1 MKKLKAFASTCGLLL
16 MVVVGIAVWAVLT
29 WWAALILT
37 ALFALWMALFR
48 SGRRTASVTRV
59 GVSTLPQRL
68 GSSSVVIIGIAGVVA
83 VLVALLSMAQ
93 GYQDILRNT
102 GSDDT
107 AIVLR
112 GGSASETTSV
122 LNRADINTIKQAPG
136 IASDSDG
143 ALLASP
149 ELVVAASLPMAG
161 ASADDSNDIGSVL
174 LRGVGAAAWKVRPE
188 VKLIEGRRFN
198 TGMRELVAGQ
208 SAARE
213 FGLKPGQ
220 TIKLGRQTWNVV
232 GIFAAGNAMD
242 SELWGDAQTLAS
254 VYRRGGTRESVTVR
268 LTSPDAFDGFKAYL
282 AGLPSLNM
290 EASTTLHYY
299 SEKSEG
305 ITKVLRVVGI
315 VVGAIMAI
323 GALFGALNC
332 MFATVAVRAR
342 EIATLRAIGFRGF
355 PVVVAVMLE
364 TMLLALLGGI
374 LGGLIAWLVFNGY
387 SASTMAGGAGGLGQ
401 LSFQF
406 HVSLPLLWNGLK
418 WALAIGFIG
427 GLFPAVRAARLPV
440 STALRES

>member
-1 MKKLKAFASTCGLLL
+1 MKKLKAFASNCGLLL
-16 MVVVGIAVWAVLT
+16 VVASGVVVWALLT
-29 WWAALILT
+29 WWAALALT
-37 ALFALWMALFR
+37 VLFALWMVLFR

-102 GSDDT
+102 GSKHT

-122 LNRADINTIKQAPG
+122 LSRADINTIKQAPG
-136 IASDSDG
+136 IARDSDG
-143 ALLASP
+143 KLLASP
-149 ELVVAASLPMAG
+149 ELVVAASLPLAG
-161 ASADDSNDIGSVL
+161 ATSDNDIGSVL
-174 LRGVGAAAWKVRPE
+174 LRGVGAEAWKVRSD
-188 VKLIEGRRFN
+188 VKIVKGRRFK

-208 SAARE
+208 GAARE
-213 FGLKPGQ
+213 FDLEPGQ
-220 TIKLGRQTWNVV
+220 TVKLGPQAWKVV
-232 GIFAAGNAMD
+232 GIFASGNAMD
-242 SELWGDAQTLAS
+242 SELWGDGQTLAS
-254 VYRRGGTRESVTVR
+254 VYRRGGSRQSVTVR
-268 LTSPDAFDGFKAYL
+268 LDNVDAFDGFKAYL
-282 AGLPSLNM
+282 VGLPNLNVD
-290 EASTTLHYY
+290 ASTTLDYY

-305 ITKVLRVVGI
+305 ITKILRVVGI
-315 VVGAIMAI
+315 VVGSIMAI

-332 MFATVAVRAR
+332 MFASVAMRAR
-342 EIATLRAIGFRGF
+342 EIATLRAIGFRGL

-374 LGGLIAWLVFNGY
+374 LGGVIAWLVFNGY
-387 SASTMAGGAGGLGQ
+387 SASTVGGSGGLGQ

-440 STALRES
+440 SAALRES